1 MSRSLTVSRAAP
13 EQKNL
18 VINLMQFYLYDFTEF
33 VSVERNDDGLFCY
46 PYLNHYWQEPDR
58 HPFLISVDSEPAGF
72 ALVREVLN
80 PETNEIAFD
89 MAEFF
94 VMKMFRRQNVGNEA
108 VQTLCA
114 SMQGNWLVRV
124 MGNNHRAYHFWK
136 SALNGFD
143 TTHTTQ
149 SPGSNHLFTFSTLGA

>member
-1 MSRSLTVSRAAP
+1 MSRSIKVSRAAP

-18 VINLMQFYLYDFTEF
+18 VTNLMQFYLYDFTEF
-33 VSVERNDDGLFCY
+33 ISVERDADGLFCY

-58 HPFLISVDSEPAGF
+58 HPFLISVNAEPAGF
-72 ALVREVLN
+72 ALVREMLN

-94 VMKMFRRQNVGNEA
+94 VMKMFRRQNIGIEA
-108 VQTLCA
+108 VQTLCD
-114 SMQGNWLVRV
+114 SMQGTWLVRV

-149 SPGSNHLFTFSTLGA
+149 SPGSDHLFTFSTSGA